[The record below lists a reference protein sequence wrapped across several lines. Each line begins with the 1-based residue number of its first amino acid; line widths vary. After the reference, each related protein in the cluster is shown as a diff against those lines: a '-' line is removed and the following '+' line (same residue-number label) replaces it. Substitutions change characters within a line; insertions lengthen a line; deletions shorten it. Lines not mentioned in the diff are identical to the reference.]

1 MLIAVMTD
9 VEAVMSQQ
17 QTHTFRAVNRP
28 NLTFVSW
35 AFQWQDRALTSL
47 LSPRARLK

>member
-28 NLTFVSW
+28 NPHFR
-35 AFQWQDRALTSL
+35 QDRALTSL